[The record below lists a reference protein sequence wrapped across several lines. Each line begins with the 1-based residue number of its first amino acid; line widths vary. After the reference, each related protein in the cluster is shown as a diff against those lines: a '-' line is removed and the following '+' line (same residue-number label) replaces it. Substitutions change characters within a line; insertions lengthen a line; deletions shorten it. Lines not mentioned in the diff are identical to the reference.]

1 MTSPTSP
8 STDGTSG
15 SGGGAGDA
23 GAASYRIDTSKP
35 HPARMYDYFL
45 GGKDNYEVDQ
55 EAAEQFMK
63 VAPEVRDGVR
73 ANRYFMHRA
82 VRHVVAEGGVR
93 QILDVG
99 TGLPTAP
106 NVHQIARAVAPGTR
120 VAYVDNDPIVSAHSR
135 ALMGQDDTSVV
146 LADLRDPRG
155 ILDHPEVRR
164 VIDFDQPVALLLV
177 AIVHFLSEAQD
188 PDGILATLR
197 DALPTGSYLVLS
209 HATGDLHEDHREDA
223 AAVYRRATASMNL
236 RPHAR
241 ILDFFGDFTLVD
253 PGLVTVPE
261 WRPDEPAAPDTP
273 PIGIYGGVARK
284 NG

>member
-15 SGGGAGDA
+15 SGGGD
-23 GAASYRIDTSKP
+23 ASYRIDTSKP

-93 QILDVG
+93 QILDIG
-99 TGLPTAP
+99 TGLPTPP
-106 NVHQIARAVAPGTR
+106 NVHQIARSVAPGTR

-135 ALMGQDDTSVV
+135 ALLDQDDTSVV

-155 ILDHPEVRR
+155 VLDHPEVRR

-236 RPHAR
+236 RTHAR
-241 ILDFFGDFTLVD
+241 VLDFFGDYALVE
-253 PGLVTVPE
+253 PGLVSVTD
-261 WRPDEPAAPDTP
+261 WRPDEPAAAGAP